1 MGTGKLKRFHFE
13 LEKILVLRL
22 NRERET
28 ELELGK
34 AIGALTELENRIKRL
49 AEERIAAAASR
60 FGKTRGVTEIL
71 SYDNYILRLD
81 RTKDT
86 LVEAAAKAELAVEE
100 ARAAYVEASRE
111 RKVFDKL
118 KERRRREYNKFA
130 LVEEVKMLDDIS
142 SGSAARKALNIGA

>member
-1 MGTGKLKRFHFE
+1 LKRFHFE
-13 LEKILVLRL
+13 LEKILALRL

-49 AEERIAAAASR
+49 AEEKIMAASGR
-60 FGKTRGVTEIL
+60 FNKAHGVTEIL

-81 RTKDT
+81 KTKDV

-100 ARAAYVEASRE
+100 ARAAYLEASRE

-118 KERRRREYNKFA
+118 KERRRREYNKFTLA
-130 LVEEVKMLDDIS
+130 EEVKMLDDIS
-142 SGSAARKALNIGA
+142 GGAAARKLLGRGA